1 MKLPKILQFLAVFTL
16 MGLAGPV
23 LDSAWADDP
32 RATVQQLIQSI
43 QKMHHQKP
51 PTAEQRQAN
60 EQISRQAVAHLNVRQ
75 VSQKTLGK
83 YWKQRSKEEQDRFV
97 QLLGDLF
104 RYVAFPNSSKFFG
117 AMNLIY
123 APTRLDRKRAT
134 VPLTILHPEEGEVGL
149 EFVLEQNSR
158 RWKVVDVVLDGVSMR
173 NNLRAQFYKVI
184 KQHDYREL
192 RRRLEK
198 KLKSVRD

>member
-123 APTRLDRKRAT
+123 APTRMDRKRAT

-173 NNLRAQFYKVI
+173 NNLRAQFYKLL

>member
-23 LDSAWADDP
+23 PDSAWADDP

-117 AMNLIY
+117 AMSLTY
-123 APTRLDRKRAT
+123 APTRMDGKRAT
-134 VPLTILHPEEGEVGL
+134 VLLTVLHSEEGEVGL

-173 NNLRAQFYKVI
+173 NNLRAQFYKLL

-192 RRRLEK
+192 LRRLEK

>member
-23 LDSAWADDP
+23 PDSAWADDP

-43 QKMHHQKP
+43 QKMYHQKP

-117 AMNLIY
+117 AMNLTY
-123 APTRLDRKRAT
+123 APTRMDGKRAT
-134 VPLTILHPEEGEVGL
+134 VPLTIVHPEEGEVGL

-173 NNLRAQFYKVI
+173 NNLRAQFYKLL

-192 RRRLEK
+192 LRRLEK

>member
-123 APTRLDRKRAT
+123 APTRMDRKRAT

>member
-23 LDSAWADDP
+23 PDSAWAEDP
-32 RATVQQLIQSI
+32 QATVQQLIQSI

-60 EQISRQAVAHLNVRQ
+60 EQVSRQAVAHLNVRQ

-97 QLLGDLF
+97 QVLGDLF

-123 APTRLDRKRAT
+123 APTRMDGKRAT

-192 RRRLEK
+192 LRRLQK

>member
-117 AMNLIY
+117 AMNLTY
-123 APTRLDRKRAT
+123 APTRMDGKRAT

>member
-117 AMNLIY
+117 AMNLTY
-123 APTRLDRKRAT
+123 APTRMDRKRAT